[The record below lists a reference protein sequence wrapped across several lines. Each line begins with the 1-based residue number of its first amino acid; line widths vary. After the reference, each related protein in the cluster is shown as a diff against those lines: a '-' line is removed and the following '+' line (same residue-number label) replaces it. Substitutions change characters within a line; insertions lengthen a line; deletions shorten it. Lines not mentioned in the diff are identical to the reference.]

1 MKKLHFDDNPDILRL
16 LIFMENVKHVGPNK
30 IDTISTRISKFGFRL

>member
-1 MKKLHFDDNPDILRL
+1 MKKLHFDDKPDILRL

-30 IDTISTRISKFGFRL
+30 IDTISARIYKICF